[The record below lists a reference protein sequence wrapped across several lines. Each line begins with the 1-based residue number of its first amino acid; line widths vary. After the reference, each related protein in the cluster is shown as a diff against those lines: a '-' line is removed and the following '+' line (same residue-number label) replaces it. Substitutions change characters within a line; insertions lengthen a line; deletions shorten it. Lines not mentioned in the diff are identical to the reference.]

1 MKSNLVFALIGG
13 FLLFVWQFVSFA
25 GANLHGSM
33 QEYTEQDQA
42 ILRFLEEIDL
52 EFGMYALG
60 APSPEER
67 TDPALQQAYMD
78 RTEGRPW
85 AQLNYMDN
93 WTNNMGMNLTR
104 GFIMNLL
111 TAFLLFWMLKGM
123 STPSLTRRVLLAM
136 AVGWVGFLYF
146 PYTNFIWYKQPDIWA
161 HMLDA
166 TLPFALLGALAHR
179 MAS

>member
-1 MKSNLVFALIGG
+1 MKSKLLFSLLGG
-13 FLLFVWQFVSFA
+13 CLLFVWQFVSYA

-42 ILRFLEEIDL
+42 ILQYLEEIDL

-60 APSPEER
+60 SPSAEER
-67 TDPALQQAYMD
+67 ADPALQEEYLK

-93 WTNNMGMNLTR
+93 WTNNMSMNLIR

-111 TAFLLFWMLKGM
+111 TAWLLFWMFKGM
-123 STPSLTRRVLLAM
+123 SEPSLPKRVLLAV

-166 TLPFALLGALAHR
+166 TLPFALLGVLGHR
-179 MAS
+179 MA

>member
-1 MKSNLVFALIGG
+1 MKSTILFTLLGG

-33 QEYTEQDQA
+33 QQYTPQDHE
-42 ILRFLEEIDL
+42 ILQFLEEIDL

-67 TDPALQQAYMD
+67 SDPALQEAYIQ

-85 AQLNYMDN
+85 AQLNYMGN
-93 WTNNMGMNLTR
+93 WTNNMAMNLTR

-111 TAFLLFWMLKGM
+111 TAFILFWMLKGM
-123 STPSLTRRVLLAM
+123 SEPTMMRRVLLAV

-166 TLPFALLGALAHR
+166 TLPFALLGALGHR
-179 MAS
+179 MA

>member
-1 MKSNLVFALIGG
+1 MKSKLLFSLLGG
-13 FLLFVWQFVSFA
+13 CLLFVWQFVSYA
-25 GANLHGSM
+25 GANLHGIM

-42 ILRFLEEIDL
+42 ILQYLEEIDL

-60 APSPEER
+60 SPSAEER
-67 TDPALQQAYMD
+67 ADPALQEEYLK

-93 WTNNMGMNLTR
+93 WTNNMSMNLIR

-111 TAFLLFWMLKGM
+111 TAWLLFWMFKGM
-123 STPSLTRRVLLAM
+123 SEPSLPKRVLLAV

-166 TLPFALLGALAHR
+166 TLPFALLGVLGHR
-179 MAS
+179 MA